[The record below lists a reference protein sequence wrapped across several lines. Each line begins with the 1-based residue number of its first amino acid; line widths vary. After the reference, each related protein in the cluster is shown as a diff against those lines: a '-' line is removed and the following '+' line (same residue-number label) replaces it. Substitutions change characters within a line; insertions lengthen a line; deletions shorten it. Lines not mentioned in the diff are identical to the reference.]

1 MRVKSGVMKDTE
13 FFAKLLEI
21 SEPWQVAKVEMDV
34 PGRRI
39 EITVECQKQL
49 WADPA
54 TRERVTIHGYEERSW
69 RDMDIRQ
76 METIIHARVPRL
88 RYPDGHTELLGV
100 PWAEPRGRFTTFFE
114 VWAVQVLAAAQSISQ
129 ACALLRLDWSAA
141 QRIMQRAVA
150 RGLARRDL
158 EGLRY
163 VGLDEKSFGQG
174 QSYVAVLSDLAKGRV
189 LEVEEGRDEQ
199 SGRALWQSLPAPQ
212 RAQVEAAAMDMSAGF
227 AAATRAEAPQAQIV
241 HDKFHVSKLLGEAVD
256 QVRRGE
262 VKADDRLKG
271 SRQLWL
277 YNPMN
282 LEDERLEAL
291 QRLAEQNTRTAR
303 AWLQKENFSGFWA
316 QASRYAGEGYLKAWY
331 RSAIHCRLEPI
342 KKVARTLKRH
352 AETLLNYFAHPI
364 TNAVAEG
371 LNSRIQQI
379 KSNARGFRVFE
390 HYRTRILFF
399 CGKLDLLPR

>member
-1 MRVKSGVMKDTE
+1 MQDTE

-21 SEPWQVAKVEMDV
+21 SEPWRVARVKMDV
-34 PGRRI
+34 PNKRI
-39 EITVECQKQL
+39 EVTVECQKTL
-49 WADPA
+49 WADPV

-76 METIIHARVPRL
+76 METIIRARVPRL
-88 RYPDGHTELLGV
+88 RYPDGQTELLAV
-100 PWAEPRGRFTTFFE
+100 PWAEPRGRCTTFFE
-114 VWAVQVLAAAQSISQ
+114 AWAVQVLQAAQSISQ

-141 QRIMQRAVA
+141 QRIMQRAVE
-150 RGLARRDL
+150 RGLARRKT

-163 VGLDEKSFGQG
+163 VGLDEKSFHKG
-174 QSYVAVLSDLAKGRV
+174 QSYVSILSDLAQGRV
-189 LEVEEGRDEQ
+189 LEVVEGRDEQ
-199 SGRALWQSLPAPQ
+199 SGTALWESLPAEQ
-212 RAQVEAAAMDMSAGF
+212 RPQVEAAAMDMSAGF
-227 AAATRAEAPQAQIV
+227 AAATRTAAPQVKIV

-256 QVRRGE
+256 KVRRGE
-262 VKADDRLKG
+262 VKEDERLKG

-277 YNPMN
+277 YNPVN
-282 LEDERLEAL
+282 LEDERIEEL
-291 QRLAEQNTRTAR
+291 QRLARQNTRTAR
-303 AWLQKENFSGFWA
+303 AWLQKENFSGFWT
-316 QASRYAGEGYLKAWY
+316 QLGRHAGEGYLHAWY
-331 RSAIHCRLEPI
+331 RSAIRCRLEPI

-379 KSNARGFRVFE
+379 KANARGFRAFA

-399 CGKLDLLPR
+399 CGKLDLLPG